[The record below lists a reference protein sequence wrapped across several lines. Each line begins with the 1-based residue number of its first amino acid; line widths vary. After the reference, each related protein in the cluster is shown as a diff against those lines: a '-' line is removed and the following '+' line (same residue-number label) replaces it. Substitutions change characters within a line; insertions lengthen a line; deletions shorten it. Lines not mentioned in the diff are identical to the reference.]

1 MLATANTGIAVPLLP
16 GFDRLAEISFGTD
29 YHLVVANGDARLR
42 LCIQMST
49 AHSQD
54 CLIIPHDN
62 HLAARLRS
70 AARYE
75 KAVHG
80 RRLGPDRTA
89 SPPAYRRA
97 RLVLLLAI
105 HDGLEAGASA
115 RDLAFGLV
123 FARHQPMV
131 GAAWKGSDERRHTLR
146 LISEARKMVDGG
158 YRALLLRG

>member
-1 MLATANTGIAVPLLP
+1 M
-16 GFDRLAEISFGTD
+16 
-29 YHLVVANGDARLR
+29 
-42 LCIQMST
+42 
-49 AHSQD
+49 
-54 CLIIPHDN
+54 IIPHDN
-62 HLAARLRS
+62 HLAARLRA

-97 RLVLLLAI
+97 RLILLLAI
-105 HDGLEAGASA
+105 HDALEAGASA
-115 RDLAFGLV
+115 RELAFGLV
-123 FARHQPMV
+123 FARHQPLE

-146 LISEARKMVDGG
+146 LIAEARKMVDSG